1 MSGMN
6 DGITHLGLIY
16 PTGGGEYEYYQFAE
30 ALDYR
35 VRPLVVCAQFYGED
49 FGHDPAALRR
59 TGSLAS
65 LERTARSLVPLVPDS
80 AIWACT
86 SGSFIDGRAHAEAQ
100 VEMIAR
106 VVGCPASSTSLA
118 FAHALEVLGIDRVAV
133 LGSYPEVTTRA
144 FTAFLGEFGIVI
156 ERFKWL
162 DAPGGQDA
170 FDFSRE
176 MMLDAAR
183 GVDAP
188 GAGAILIPDTAMAA
202 IHLIAPLEEELG
214 KPILTANQVTLWE
227 SMRLAGAAR
236 TMPGYGRLF
245 EKAV

>member
-1 MSGMN
+1 MSSMN

-16 PTGGGEYEYYQFAE
+16 PAGGGEYEYYQFAE

-35 VRPLVVCAQFYGED
+35 VRPLVVCAQSYGED

-106 VVGCPASSTSLA
+106 VVDCPASSTSLA

-236 TMPGYGRLF
+236 AMPGYGRLF

>member
-1 MSGMN
+1 MN
-6 DGITHLGLIY
+6 DGITRLGLIY
-16 PTGGGEYEYYQFAE
+16 PTGGGEYEYYKFAE

-35 VRPLVVCAQFYGED
+35 VRPLVVCAQSYGED
-49 FGHDPAALRR
+49 FGHDPAALSR
-59 TGSLAS
+59 TGSLRS
-65 LERTARSLVPLVPDS
+65 LERTARSLLPLDPHS
-80 AIWACT
+80 ANWACT

-100 VEMIAR
+100 VEMISR

-118 FAHALEVLGIDRVAV
+118 FVHALEALGIDRVTV
-133 LGSYPEVTTRA
+133 LGSYIEVTTRA
-144 FTAFLGEFGIVI
+144 FTVFLDEFGIGI
-156 ERFKWL
+156 ECFKAL
-162 DAPGGQDA
+162 GAPGGQDA

-236 TMPGYGRLF
+236 AMPGYGRLF
-245 EKAV
+245 EEAM